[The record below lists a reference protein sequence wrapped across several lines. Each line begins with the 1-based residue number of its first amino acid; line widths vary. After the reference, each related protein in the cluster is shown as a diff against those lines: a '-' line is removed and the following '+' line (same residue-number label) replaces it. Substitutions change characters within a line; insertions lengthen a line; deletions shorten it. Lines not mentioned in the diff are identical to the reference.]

1 MGVMELRHDDQRVVC
16 NRNGHLLINPQG
28 QVDSTHIDDGVEDF
42 TGHFRHITRVD
53 LDEWRKH
60 WKEEPPNELD
70 ILDVAYWFRNPG
82 EEQET
87 YQPADQNWRAEVDGR
102 SSYWKNWK
110 PT

>member
-1 MGVMELRHDDQRVVC
+1 MGIPEVSYDDERVVY
-16 NRNGHLLINPQG
+16 NRNGHLLVDPQG
-28 QVDSTHIDDGVEDF
+28 QVRSFYLDDGVEDF

-60 WKEEPPNELD
+60 WKEEPPDALA
-70 ILDVAYWFRNPG
+70 ILDLAYWFRNPG
-82 EEQET
+82 EEKET

-102 SSYWKNWK
+102 TSYWKNWK